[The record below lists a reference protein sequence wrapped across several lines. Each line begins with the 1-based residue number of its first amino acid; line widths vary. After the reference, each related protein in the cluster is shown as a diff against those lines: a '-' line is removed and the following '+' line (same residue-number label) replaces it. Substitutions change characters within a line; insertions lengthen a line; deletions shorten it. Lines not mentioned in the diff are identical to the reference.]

1 MSSEKIRILKDK
13 KRRLEKIKDGWE
25 KTKNTWE
32 ERKIAY
38 EKEQAITN
46 NPGNKFEAGEGIKRC
61 DAEIQ
66 KCQKEI
72 LVCQKQIEDI
82 DRQIQEII
90 DNSEN
95 SFKIGG
101 VGTPQT
107 QLKYA
112 GFYRRMTADSLDIS
126 ILLMA
131 SIIVDLIVY
140 GLPDQPEEFFRVFFL
155 YILLGFLY
163 YPVMESSI
171 KQATFGKMAVGIF
184 LTDLQGKKISFEK
197 AIIRHGSKF
206 ISFLLVGL
214 GLFPI
219 WGNGKQT
226 LHDKISGCIVNKYP
240 RESARAN
247 ASIPARFIASI
258 IDAIIMYIVFWII
271 TGKPYLEII
280 YSPNNDWKSVV
291 YSFLFLIILWLYF
304 ASMESSPIQ
313 ATIGKCL
320 LGIKVVDNRGKLISF
335 KRATSRYLGK
345 FLFCLII
352 IFGFI
357 ALAIVDTTNTSG
369 SGHIVVVFLIFLQG
383 FLVLISDNLIAVLSR
398 EKQTVHDIIARCLV
412 IKGK

>member
-61 DAEIQ
+61 DAEIK

-95 SFKIGG
+95 SFKMGG

-197 AIIRHGSKF
+197 AIIRHGSKL

-214 GLFPI
+214 GFFPI

-291 YSFLFLIILWLYF
+291 YSLLFLIILWLYF

-320 LGIKVVDNRGKLISF
+320 LGIKVVDNRGELISF

-369 SGHIVVVFLIFLQG
+369 SGYSVVVVLIFLQG

-412 IKGK
+412 IKGR